1 MKLLQVDS
9 SILGDNSVSRVVT
22 REIVERWKKAVP
34 GLTVDHLDLAAA
46 PLPHFSIQSLVAG
59 TEAQADDAAV
69 LHRFLQSDVVVVG
82 APMYNFNIP
91 TQLKSWIDRLL
102 VAGKTFRYGP
112 NGPEGLVKGKTVIV
126 AVSRGGVY
134 QAGGPAEH
142 VETYLKAAF
151 NFIGVEPQFVRADG
165 IAMGPE
171 ARQKGLDTAL
181 AAIPVA
187 RAA

>member
-1 MKLLQVDS
+1 MKLLHVDS

-22 REIVERWKKAVP
+22 REIAERWKQSIP
-34 GLTVDHLDLAAA
+34 GLTAHHLDLAAQSV
-46 PLPHFSIQSLVAG
+46 PHFSIQSLVPG
-59 TEAQADDAAV
+59 SEAQAYDAEV
-69 LHRFLQSDVVVVG
+69 LSQFLAADVVVVG

-126 AVSRGGVY
+126 AVSRGGLY

-165 IAMGPE
+165 IALGPE
-171 ARQKGLDTAL
+171 ARQKALETAIASIP
-181 AAIPVA
+181 AAVA
-187 RAA
+187 A

>member
-9 SILGDNSVSRVVT
+9 SILGDNSASRAVT
-22 REIVERWKKAVP
+22 HQIVERWRQAVP
-34 GLTVDHLDLAAA
+34 GLSVHHLDLAAH
-46 PLPHFSIQSLVAG
+46 PLPHFSIQSLVQG
-59 TEAQADDAAV
+59 SEAQAHDSAV
-69 LHRFLQSDVVVVG
+69 LNQFLESDVVVVG

-112 NGPEGLVKGKTVIV
+112 KGPEGLVKGKTVIV
-126 AVSRGGVY
+126 AVTRGGVY

-151 NFIGVEPQFVRADG
+151 SFIGIDAQFVRADG

-171 ARQKGLDTAL
+171 AREKAL
-181 AAIPVA
+181 AAAIAAIP
-187 RAA
+187 AAKAA